1 MKIGVVGAGAIS
13 QVAHLPVLSRMEGVS
28 VVGVCDND
36 FPKAQALAARFGVRD
51 AFDDIEDLLRYAR
64 PDAVVICTPNHLHE
78 VHVTAALAAGAHV
91 LCERPLALSTPGIE
105 RILAARERAGK
116 VVMVGMNYRFRSD
129 VQAVRDF
136 VRRGE
141 LGQLKA
147 IRAGW
152 YVFRQSRG
160 GPDWRRRGAESGGGA
175 LFDLGLPLLDLS
187 MWLAGGPEWR
197 QITASVTRS
206 NGSVEDSG
214 CALIVCRGELSVFVD
229 VSWRHVGD
237 TERFWLDLIG
247 DKGAASIAPLRI
259 FKDQHGTPLNVTPTG
274 AAGREN
280 AFTQSYRSEWA
291 HFVAAV
297 RGQVE
302 APNLGEQLV
311 IQRLM
316 SAVYRS
322 AEEGRN
328 EAAAG

>member
-1 MKIGVVGAGAIS
+1 MTVRIGVVGAGAIS
-13 QVAHLPVLSRMEGVS
+13 QVAHLPVLSRLDGVS

-36 FPKAQALAARFGVRD
+36 LPKAQALASRFAIHNV
-51 AFDDIEDLLRYAR
+51 FDDIEDLLQYAR

-78 VHVTAALAAGAHV
+78 VHVTASLRAGAHV
-91 LCERPLALSTPGIE
+91 LCERPLALTTAGVE
-105 RILAARERAGK
+105 RIIAARERAGR

-152 YVFRQSRG
+152 YVFRPSRS
-160 GPDWRRRGAESGGGA
+160 GPDWRRRRPESGGGA
-175 LFDLGLPLLDLS
+175 LFDLGLPLLDLAI
-187 MWLAGGPEWR
+187 WLAGGPEAR
-197 QITASVTRS
+197 QVTASVDRTA
-206 NGSVEDSG
+206 GVEDSG
-214 CALIVCRGELSVFVD
+214 CALIICAGELSILVD

-237 TERFWLDLIG
+237 SERFWLELMG
-247 DKGAASIAPLRI
+247 EKGAASIAPLRV
-259 FKDQHGTPLNVTPTG
+259 FKEVHGAPVNVTPTG

-280 AFTQSYRSEWA
+280 AFTASYRSEWA
-291 HFVAAV
+291 HFLAAV
-297 RGQVE
+297 RGEVD

-316 SAVYRS
+316 AAVYRS
-322 AEEGRN
+322 AEEGRDVSP
-328 EAAAG
+328 